1 MRSAI
6 STRMGFAPVRGAMSI
21 ANIGMSSTPAM
32 RGSCQG
38 VMTTSECITRKA
50 TPDELA
56 ILEKELG
63 PVKKNKQPK
72 GGMLGYWQQMNRPHK
87 VVPRTAAQIIEPT
100 MDWLDDEENRK

>member
-6 STRMGFAPVRGAMSI
+6 STRMEFASVRGAMSI
-21 ANIGMSSTPAM
+21 ASIGMSSTPAM
-32 RGSCQG
+32 CGPYPRM
-38 VMTTSECITRKA
+38 MTMSKCITRKA

-63 PVKKNKQPK
+63 PVKKNKQLK

-100 MDWLDDEENRK
+100 MDWLDEK